1 MKEESRIGRK
11 RREYSLR
18 FLPAFYLMK
27 RLTGWRNLCCA
38 ANNIL
43 REYGFKEGLFTENAS
58 FAESVQKNEKLFY
71 QLFRLF
77 QLWEVFCSGNQGV
90 LDSWIDFTVLLNG
103 AFDIWLLGSS

>member
-1 MKEESRIGRK
+1 
-11 RREYSLR
+11 
-18 FLPAFYLMK
+18 MK

-77 QLWEVFCSGNQGV
+77 QLWRCFALEIRAYSTAG
-90 LDSWIDFTVLLNG
+90 LISRY
-103 AFDIWLLGSS
+103 S